1 MGGGFGASGA
11 QAGGSNNVPHF
22 DRQGHFRTQEQQ
34 DLRRKR
40 RMEEQTTYDY
50 AGSGSMLINFI
61 LVGTAVSLACFM
73 PTLFERNQRTRVRE
87 DKGDA

>member
-1 MGGGFGASGA
+1 MGGGFGPGGA
-11 QAGGSNNVPHF
+11 QTGWSNDVPHF

-40 RMEEQTTYDY
+40 RMEGQTTYEY
-50 AGSGSMLINFI
+50 VGSGGMLINFI

-73 PTLFERNQRTRVRE
+73 PALFERYQRKRSHE
-87 DKGDA
+87 GKGDA